1 MLPKKLFIL
10 MAAICGLVAT
20 LPALVPPHPKYA
32 NIPIAYQSSRME
44 IPMVSTSDGSVLSRP
59 KTIPNNILVLR
70 VQFSDVSFV
79 NTPTYPDYL
88 AHDDAFFDR
97 WMLHLSDFYADAS
110 HGAYELDYTLW
121 PTVFTLPR
129 PMAYYGGDS
138 PERIDVRVAELAA
151 ELLAM
156 ADPEIDF
163 RQYGGLI
170 IFHAGAGQE
179 SDINGIRTD
188 QIWSTFLTR
197 KVLQAAFD
205 PNNDN
210 YPGLVVDGNP
220 LINIVVVPEWE
231 WQDYFPGEGQQ
242 DSEVYLFSIYG
253 VLAHQFGHVLG
264 LPTLFDN
271 DSSNGRSQGIGN
283 WGLMGTGVW
292 NASGYVPA
300 QLTAWSRYFL
310 GWENVITL
318 QEDSIDVGIDYFLDH
333 APGRNRLYKLP
344 ISGGEYFLVENRQQN
359 PDGSLDPYSN
369 QPSFTFKLLP
379 EGEQDYYE
387 NYPLLPFFNFME
399 NRYAGCEWDFFL
411 PGLGGPLPS
420 GSSVLQDGSGLL
432 IWHIDENVIAQN
444 FTTNFDLNRINA
456 NAQHKGVDLE
466 EGDGIQHLDTA
477 VYDPYKWGSP
487 FDAFRAGNNDY
498 FGNPIHNGVL
508 SLPSAESYYGGVA
521 LEVFDISASA
531 NQMTFS
537 VSFGWALR
545 SAYEGE
551 NPFNAS
557 MIDFDGDGEKEIF
570 YPMPDGQLYMWKD
583 ELLMSGFPVQRQPIV
598 KNYVWDGTDIYLPM
612 QLDEIARLYRLGDSS
627 QYVENFSGYQWASH
641 PVNVATML
649 YLPLNSST
657 STASQLYAYEKAT
670 ASASLLTGFDDP
682 IACNMVWFRG
692 KLHIITHQ
700 AQSSYRMWT
709 HDPATM
715 NLSFLN
721 LDVPGDSTLVG
732 VFRAPVLPNSQHGE
746 ILVQTPNAIYLLDNA
761 GQKVNGFP
769 YVHDLNATAPLTLAD
784 IDMNGS
790 LDIILS
796 GDNGILVLDYS
807 GTRISP
813 ESLYGA
819 APEDGGISS
828 GALALDIDADGKPEI
843 LGNFSYNRLNV
854 WEHDFK
860 RKSGFPV
867 SYAERSRNLPVIG
880 PGSDGKIYA
889 WSAADNGRIHRSVLP
904 DARMQDLDSR
914 WISEYA
920 NLERHASRDHV
931 SLPNQF
937 TSTKTFVDGEVYI
950 FPNPLKSIYANKL
963 TLSVMTS
970 RDTPLEISIFDISG
984 TLLYRQMGQARA
996 YLRNREVI
1004 DIPAAKLASGVYIM
1018 VIKSSTESTRLK
1030 FAVEK

>member
-1 MLPKKLFIL
+1 MLPKKLTIL

-20 LPALVPPHPKYA
+20 LPALVPPHPKYV
-32 NIPIAYQSSRME
+32 NIPEAYHSTRLE
-44 IPMVSTSDGSVLSRP
+44 IPTIPVDGGAVLARP

-79 NTPTYPDYL
+79 STPTYPDYL

-97 WMLHLSDFYADAS
+97 WMQHLADFYSDAS
-110 HGAYELDYTLW
+110 HGAYDLNYTLW
-121 PTVFTLPR
+121 PSVFTMAR
-129 PMAYYGGDS
+129 PMAYYGGDTA
-138 PERIDVRVAELAA
+138 ERIDARVAELAA
-151 ELLAM
+151 DLLAM

-163 RQYGGLI
+163 SQYGGLI

-179 SDINGIRTD
+179 SDINRIRTD

-271 DSSNGRSQGIGN
+271 DSSNGTSQGIGN

-300 QLTAWSRYFL
+300 QLSAWSRYFL
-310 GWENVITL
+310 GWEDAITL
-318 QEDSIDVGIDYFLDH
+318 QSDVSDVRIDHFLDH
-333 APGRNRLYKLP
+333 TPGRNRLYKIP
-344 ISGGEYFLVENRQQN
+344 ITDSEYFLVENRQQN

-387 NYPLLPFFNFME
+387 NYPLLPYFNFME
-399 NRYAGCEWDFFL
+399 NRYIGCEWDFFL

-420 GSSVLQDGSGLL
+420 GSAVLQDGSGLL
-432 IWHIDENVIAQN
+432 IWHIDENIIAQT

-456 NAQHKGVDLE
+456 NALHKGVDLE
-466 EGDGIQHLDTA
+466 EADGIQHLDTA
-477 VYDPYKWGSP
+477 AYDPYKWGGP

-498 FGNPIHNGVL
+498 FGNPTHNGVL
-508 SLPSAESYYGGVA
+508 SLPSSESYYGGVP
-521 LEVFDISASA
+521 LEIYDIGASA
-531 NQMTFS
+531 NQMSFS
-537 VSFGWALR
+537 VRFSWALR
-545 SAYEGE
+545 TAYVGN
-551 NPFNAS
+551 NPINAA
-557 MIDFDGDGEKEIF
+557 MLDFDGDGELEIF
-570 YPMPDGQLYMWKD
+570 YPMPDGTLYMWKD
-583 ELLMSGFPVQRQPIV
+583 ELLVEDFPLQRQPITHS
-598 KNYVWDGTDIYLPM
+598 YAWDGDNLYIPM
-612 QLDEIARLYRLGDSS
+612 QVDSIARLYRLGSAS

-692 KLHIITHQ
+692 KLHIITHGT
-700 AQSSYRMWT
+700 QSSYRMWT

-715 NLSFLN
+715 NLSVLN
-721 LDVPGDSTLVG
+721 LNVPGDSTLVG
-732 VFRAPVLPNSQHGE
+732 VFRAPLLRDSQHGE
-746 ILVQTPNAIYLLDNA
+746 ILVQTPNAVYVFDHT
-761 GQKVNGFP
+761 GQAISGFP
-769 YVHDLNATAPLTLAD
+769 YVHDMNATAPLTLAD
-784 IDMNGS
+784 IDMNGT

-796 GDNGILVLDYS
+796 SDGGILVLDYS

-813 ESLYGA
+813 STLYSAQPES
-819 APEDGGISS
+819 GGISS
-828 GALALDIDADGKPEI
+828 GALALDIDGDGKPEL
-843 LGNFSYNRLNV
+843 LGNFSFNRLNV
-854 WEHDFK
+854 WENDFK
-860 RKSGFPV
+860 RKPGFPV
-867 SYAERSRNLPVIG
+867 AYRERSRHLPIIG
-880 PGSDGKIYA
+880 PGSDGQIYA
-889 WSAADNGRIHRSVLP
+889 WSAADNGTIHRSRL
-904 DARMQDLDSR
+904 AGASMQDLDTR
-914 WISEYA
+914 WICEWA

-937 TSTKTFVDGEVYI
+937 ASSKTFVDGEVYI

-963 TLSVMTS
+963 TLNVMTT
-970 RDTPLEISIFDISG
+970 RDTPLDIRIYDISG
-984 TLLYRQMGQARA
+984 TLVYRQMGQARA
-996 YLRNREVI
+996 YLRNRELI
-1004 DIPAAKLASGVYIM
+1004 DIPAAKLASGVYIV
-1018 VIKSSTESTRLK
+1018 VIKSSTDSTRIK